1 MIFRKKHTSF
11 QSLYCHLIR
20 YMDSLHPHNLH
31 DLEVESSFSK
41 RNPLLL
47 WDCGWY
53 HSVHAL
59 EPNADVWRVGY
70 EQDKDLIN
78 CTFII
83 LPIIFQTDKIL
94 LCGILSYTNN
104 MQAQVKTATS
114 LLIYLRVYLDLGT
127 VSLPLMLPAEL
138 HATAVWQKSTWG
150 SCASLPAAPQHHP
163 TPPPWRGMLPSP
175 CHGETGTHESFLTH
189 FNQNNTG

>member
-83 LPIIFQTDKIL
+83 LSIIFQTDKIL

-138 HATAVWQKSTWG
+138 HATAVWQKSTWRQLCQ
-150 SCASLPAAPQHHP
+150 SACCPTTSSHSTSLKANAPIP
-163 TPPPWRGMLPSP
+163 LPRGNRHSWELPDP
-175 CHGETGTHESFLTH
+175 FQPE
-189 FNQNNTG
+189 